1 MRLLTNL
8 PIKRKLTIISMLTSG
23 VVLLLT
29 CAAFMTYE
37 QVVFRRDMTH
47 NLASIAEMIGVNS
60 ASALS
65 FNDSESAAQTLKGLA
80 AQPHIQQACIYDDA
94 GKVFATYQRTAN
106 PAQLWPAMQPNSEQ
120 LTADALVLF
129 RSINLTGDVIGTIY
143 LQSDLDEMRT
153 RWQRYALIASL
164 VLLAAMAITWLIAS
178 KLQRIISEP
187 VLQLAATAG
196 RVAAERDYSVRVTK
210 QGNDEVGRL
219 FDGFNDMLAQ
229 IQTRDAELQS
239 AHNNLEKRVEER
251 TAALRTSEER
261 IRLIVDTAF
270 DAIITFD
277 SNDRITDWNSQ
288 AENTFGWTRDEA
300 LGLNVA
306 TTLIAPQH
314 REAYSQR
321 LQRFLTTG
329 DGSLL
334 SKRIE
339 LTALR
344 KDGQEFPAEL
354 AISPIQLG
362 DTVLFS
368 SFLRDTTE
376 SKRAEVELK
385 AIHRQLLDTSRQ
397 AGMAE
402 VATGVLH
409 NVGNVLNSVN
419 VSATLVADQVRRS
432 KSPNVGKLSDLLHQ
446 HRTDLG
452 DYLTNDPKGK
462 IIPAYLMTLKDELAK
477 EQSTILA
484 ELDSLH
490 KNIGHIKDIVA
501 MQQSYAKTSGVV
513 ETVSIPDL
521 IEDAIRMNAGSLAR
535 HDVDVAREYHVR
547 PVVTLEKNKALQ
559 ILVNLVRNAK
569 YACDE
574 SGRIDKLLTIST
586 TADDLHV
593 IITVSDNG
601 VGIPA
606 ENLTRI
612 FAHGF
617 TTRKQGHGFGLHSGA
632 LAAKELGGSLT
643 AHSDGPGLGA
653 SFTLTIPYRT
663 ESMDD

>member
-143 LQSDLDEMRT
+143 LQSDLEEMHA

-362 DTVLFS
+362 ETVLFS

-501 MQQSYAKTSGVV
+501 MQQSYA
-513 ETVSIPDL
+513 
-521 IEDAIRMNAGSLAR
+521 
-535 HDVDVAREYHVR
+535 
-547 PVVTLEKNKALQ
+547 
-559 ILVNLVRNAK
+559 
-569 YACDE
+569 
-574 SGRIDKLLTIST
+574 
-586 TADDLHV
+586 
-593 IITVSDNG
+593 
-601 VGIPA
+601 
-606 ENLTRI
+606 
-612 FAHGF
+612 
-617 TTRKQGHGFGLHSGA
+617 
-632 LAAKELGGSLT
+632 
-643 AHSDGPGLGA
+643 
-653 SFTLTIPYRT
+653 
-663 ESMDD
+663 